1 MESEQTYYHRW
12 ISINQH
18 LSVLL
23 RNYRLGNMSFV
34 QNTFQYIR
42 QEWLYQD
49 DLAESFENRLIK
61 RNHFSSQRLQRL
73 DSLLSSEPQN
83 RHFTK
88 SNRQIILE
96 IKWISDQMGNM
107 FYHLQ
112 KKASRLQPVHI

>member
-1 MESEQTYYHRW
+1 MENEQAYYHKW

-49 DLAESFENRLIK
+49 DLAESFENRLIRK
-61 RNHFSSQRLQRL
+61 NHFSSQRLQRL

-83 RHFTK
+83 LHFTR

-96 IKWISDQMGNM
+96 IKWISDQMDGM
-107 FYHLQ
+107 LYHLQ
-112 KKASRLQPVHI
+112 KKSVRLQPVQI

>member
-1 MESEQTYYHRW
+1 MENEQNYYHRW

-49 DLAESFENRLIK
+49 DLAESFENRLIR
-61 RNHFSSQRLQRL
+61 RNHFSSQKLHKL
-73 DSLLSSEPQN
+73 DSLLSNEPQN
-83 RHFTK
+83 LHFTK
-88 SNRQIILE
+88 SNRQVILE
-96 IKWISDQMGNM
+96 IKWISDQMDGM
-107 FYHLQ
+107 LHHLQ
-112 KKASRLQPVHI
+112 KKSVCLQPVKI